1 MVESKGIAMN
11 NINNI
16 PELVTDVVDKLTILF
31 INEFKLDKPTAML
44 IAHRAVRLITD
55 DWGGQLIYIPKN
67 MSGKLSERDINIWKD
82 FNGKNHNELAR
93 RYDLTLQQ
101 IYKILREIG
110 IREREKNQ
118 QDLFS

>member
-11 NINNI
+11 NMNNI